1 METSGRASQE
11 RVIKEKR
18 TERELSLRDELRSA
32 DNPEASPEMEIE
44 VPRWK
49 SGRARERVDTVSFP

>member
-32 DNPEASPEMEIE
+32 DNPDTAPEIEIE
-44 VPRWK
+44 VIR
-49 SGRARERVDTVSFP
+49 